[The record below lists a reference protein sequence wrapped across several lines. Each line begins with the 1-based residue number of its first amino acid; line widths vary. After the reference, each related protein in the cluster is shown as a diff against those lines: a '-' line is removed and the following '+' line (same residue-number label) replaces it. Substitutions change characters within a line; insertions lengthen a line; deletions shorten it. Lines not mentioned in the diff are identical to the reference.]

1 MPSRPA
7 SIRESRRLR
16 APLFGLAAL
25 LALALASAAARAAHH
40 RAPHASANRDAAAA
54 SYAMRADA
62 LRFAD
67 EIAQR
72 RGFDIEWIRDRLAQA
87 RFVPAVARLIM
98 PAPTPTAKDWAAYRE
113 RFVNPQ
119 RVAAGIAFWA
129 EHERWLVRAQA
140 FYGVPPQIVVG
151 IIGVETF
158 YGRHTGKFR
167 VIDALATLAFDFPSG
182 ARDRSEF
189 FRDELEAL
197 FVLGRAQGIDP
208 LDIRG
213 SYAGAIG
220 LPQFMPSS
228 WNQYAVDFDGDGTID
243 LQHSVADV
251 IGSVANYLATFGWQS
266 GLPAH
271 YDVMPPSNP
280 VDRAVLL
287 APDIVPS
294 FTAAEFAERGAV
306 LDDAGQ
312 QHQGLLALVLLHNGE
327 QPPSY
332 VAGTANFYAITRYN
346 RSAYYA
352 LAVIELGA
360 AVARMRPARFEP
372 GAADPLA
379 PEAAD

>member
-1 MPSRPA
+1 MRPCA
-7 SIRESRRLR
+7 AAI
-16 APLFGLAAL
+16 ALATL
-25 LALALASAAARAAHH
+25 LALAPGEAPAAQRRALHVD
-40 RAPHASANRDAAAA
+40 ANRDAAAPA
-54 SYAMRADA
+54 SYALRADA
-62 LRFAD
+62 MRFAD

-72 RGFDIEWIRDRLAQA
+72 HGFDLDWTRDRLAQA

-98 PAPTPTAKDWAAYRE
+98 PAPTPAAKDWAAYRE

-119 RVAAGIAFWA
+119 RVDAGIAFWV

-140 FYGVPPQIVVG
+140 LYGVPPQIVVG

-158 YGRHTGKFR
+158 FGRHTGKFR

-182 ARDRSEF
+182 ARDRSGF

-208 LDIRG
+208 LDVRG

-228 WNQYAVDFDGDGTID
+228 WNRHAVDFDGDGKID
-243 LQHSVADV
+243 LQNSVADV
-251 IGSVANYLATFGWQS
+251 IGSVANYLATFGWQV
-266 GLPAH
+266 GLPAR
-271 YDVMPPSNP
+271 YEVIPPGDL

-294 FTAAEFAERGAV
+294 FTAAEFAERGAM

-312 QHQGLLALVLLHNGE
+312 KHQGLLALVLLHNGD

-332 VAGTANFYAITRYN
+332 VAGTANFYSITRYN

-352 LAVIELGA
+352 LAVIELGEA
-360 AVARMRPARFEP
+360 IARMRPGRFEP
-372 GAADPLA
+372 PAADPPPPDA
-379 PEAAD
+379 TD

>member
-1 MPSRPA
+1 MGGPIGR
-7 SIRESRRLR
+7 R
-16 APLFGLAAL
+16 APVVALATL
-25 LALALASAAARAAHH
+25 LALASAAAPAAHR
-40 RAPHASANRDAAAA
+40 RAPHAKANGEAVAPA
-54 SYAMRADA
+54 SYALRADA

-67 EIAQR
+67 EISQR
-72 RGFDIEWIRDRLAQA
+72 RNFDIDWVRGRLAQA

-98 PAPTPTAKDWAAYRE
+98 PAPTPSAKDWAAYRE
-113 RFVNPQ
+113 RFINSQ

-140 FYGVPPQIVVG
+140 FYGVPPEIVVG

-182 ARDRSEF
+182 PRDRSEF

-208 LDIRG
+208 LDVRG

-228 WNQYAVDFDGDGTID
+228 WNQYAVDFDGDGRVD
-243 LQHSVADV
+243 LEHSVADV
-251 IGSVANYLATFGWQS
+251 VGSVANYLATFGWQT

-271 YDVMPPSNP
+271 YEVMPPSDP

-294 FTAAEFAERGAV
+294 FTAADFAERGAV
-306 LDDAGQ
+306 LDDAGR
-312 QHQGLLALVLLHNGE
+312 QHQGLLALVLLHNGD
-327 QPPSY
+327 QPASY

-360 AVARMRPARFEP
+360 AVARLRPARFEP
-372 GAADPLA
+372 AAADPPA
-379 PEAAD
+379 RDAAD